1 MRTDTSLAIL
11 ASLSGAAAFWRM
23 ECRGRVALARL
34 DPLVD
39 PGVPAKHAHAVHGSS
54 GFSASSTYEDL
65 VNADCTSC
73 AVAEDKSVYWAPVVY
88 FKHENGTYQ
97 EVLQDGGMLAY
108 YFLNKLG
115 NTKDGIKAF
124 PNDFRMVAGD
134 TNRRNYSVG
143 GSDVKMPDP
152 PKSNWRSMGQTS
164 QADLAQRAVGFNCLN
179 YATDPEPSL
188 YRHYLP
194 EKQFLD
200 DKCKDGVRFELSFP
214 ACWNG
219 KDTSSPDHKS
229 HVAYPD
235 QVLNGNCPDGFDV
248 ALPGLF
254 FETIWR
260 TQDFAGIP
268 GEFVISNGDVGGF
281 GYHGDFISGWK
292 QEFLQEAVNTCTYS
306 SGRIQD
312 CPIFTI
318 LDDNKQR
325 ECQIK
330 TPPMIASEKL
340 TGLIGDILPG
350 GVKIS
355 YGPEPAN
362 HGNPLP
368 NPLPAISSIID
379 NILPGGVFQE
389 KPTSSSETPTSTST
403 SKKIKTTP
411 KPSDPPIPKGYELIR
426 TDYVTKGNVVKK
438 IVVIETV
445 TTVMVDTATV
455 TATATRGADK
465 ARREV
470 HLHQHQHRH
479 HHGSH

>member
-1 MRTDTSLAIL
+1 VSLGY
-11 ASLSGAAAFWRM
+11 SPSPK
-23 ECRGRVALARL
+23 CNALIVL
-34 DPLVD
+34 
-39 PGVPAKHAHAVHGSS
+39 
-54 GFSASSTYEDL
+54 FS
-65 VNADCTSC
+65 
-73 AVAEDKSVYWAPVVY
+73 
-88 FKHENGTYQ
+88 
-97 EVLQDGGMLAY
+97 Y

-219 KDTSSPDHKS
+219 KDKSSPDHKS

-268 GEFVISNGDVGGF
+268 GEFVISNGDVGGMF
-281 GYHGDFISGWK
+281 
-292 QEFLQEAVNTCTYS
+292 
-306 SGRIQD
+306 
-312 CPIFTI
+312 
-318 LDDNKQR
+318 
-325 ECQIK
+325 
-330 TPPMIASEKL
+330 
-340 TGLIGDILPG
+340 
-350 GVKIS
+350 
-355 YGPEPAN
+355 
-362 HGNPLP
+362 
-368 NPLPAISSIID
+368 
-379 NILPGGVFQE
+379 
-389 KPTSSSETPTSTST
+389 
-403 SKKIKTTP
+403 
-411 KPSDPPIPKGYELIR
+411 
-426 TDYVTKGNVVKK
+426 
-438 IVVIETV
+438 
-445 TTVMVDTATV
+445 
-455 TATATRGADK
+455 
-465 ARREV
+465 
-470 HLHQHQHRH
+470 
-479 HHGSH
+479 